1 MFGLIKFFCVS
12 VFVFGIIGFDIYI
25 YLCDINDKV
34 SVYVDNILNTIEK
47 EYDYIVGKNYYY
59 ELTIMN
65 VSMYYGETFLILN

>member
-1 MFGLIKFFCVS
+1 MS

-59 ELTIMN
+59 EWTIIN
-65 VSMYYGETFLILN
+65 VSMYYG